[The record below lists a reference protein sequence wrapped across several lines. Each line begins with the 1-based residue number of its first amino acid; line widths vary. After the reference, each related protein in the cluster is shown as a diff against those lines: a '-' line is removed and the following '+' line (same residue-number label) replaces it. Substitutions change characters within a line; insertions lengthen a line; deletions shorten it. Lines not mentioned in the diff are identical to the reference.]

1 MPISDAELAALAR
14 DLESDRVERKE
25 SFSDKG
31 GAAEAVCAFAN
42 DLPAHE
48 RPGYL
53 LVGVRDDGTPSGLD
67 VTDQL
72 LVTLGGLR
80 EDGNV
85 LPLPSIVVERRELDG
100 VAIAVVEVQPS
111 TTPPVRYRGR
121 VCIRIGP
128 RRAVA
133 TAEEEARLTERR
145 RAKDLPFDAR
155 PLDSASIDDLDLDLF
170 ERTYLRAALAP
181 DVLAENRR
189 SLEHQLSALRLT
201 VPGGAPTAAGVIVLG
216 REPAAFVPGAYV
228 QFLRVEGVEL
238 ASDIVSAHDV
248 HGPLPELIRET
259 EEILRANVRV
269 AVDLTSAST
278 EQRTPDYP
286 FVALQQLMRN
296 ALMHRTYE
304 ATNAPVR
311 ITWLADRIEILS
323 PGGPFGQVT
332 PENFGRPGVT
342 DYRNPTIAEA
352 MRALGFVQRF
362 GVGIA
367 TARRALAENGSPPPE
382 FTIEPTYVSVTMRSA

>member
-1 MPISDAELAALAR
+1 MSISDAELAILAR

-25 SFSDKG
+25 SFTDKDK
-31 GAAEAVCAFAN
+31 AAQAVCAFAN
-42 DLPAHE
+42 DLPGHE

-53 LVGVRDDGTPSGLD
+53 LVGVRDDGSPAALD

-72 LVTLGGLR
+72 LLTLAGLR
-80 EDGNV
+80 EDGNI
-85 LPLPSIVVERRELDG
+85 LPLPSIVVERRELEG
-100 VAIAVVEVQPS
+100 SAIAVVEVQPS

-121 VCIRIGP
+121 VYIRVGP
-128 RRAVA
+128 RRAIA

-170 ERTYLRAALAP
+170 ARTYLRAALAA

-189 SLEHQLSALRLT
+189 SVQHQMSALRLM
-201 VPGGAPTAAGVIVLG
+201 VPEGTPTAAGVIVLG
-216 REPAAFVPGAYV
+216 HEPASFVPGAYV
-228 QFLRVEGVEL
+228 QFLRVDGTEL
-238 ASDIVSAHDV
+238 GSDIVSAHDV
-248 HGPLPELIRET
+248 HGPLPELVREV
-259 EEILRANVRV
+259 EEVLRANVRV

-286 FVALQQLMRN
+286 LVALQQLVRN

-332 PENFGRPGVT
+332 PENFGKPGVT
-342 DYRNPTIAEA
+342 DYRNPTVAEA
-352 MRALGFVQRF
+352 LRALGIRAALRRRDRHSAA
-362 GVGIA
+362 G
-367 TARRALAENGSPPPE
+367 AR
-382 FTIEPTYVSVTMRSA
+382 